1 MNNPP
6 IHSMSTVEFCFEH
19 VNESCI
25 KTARSIGVKTTL
37 YLVLVLTMLITVSG
51 NLMVIISIS
60 HFKQLHTPNN
70 MLVHSLAVAD
80 FLLGLSVFP
89 FSMLRT
95 IETCW
100 YFGELFCKLHSSVD
114 MLLCTASIFHLCFI
128 AVDRYYAVCHPLHY
142 TTKITIPVAWMLIA
156 AGWLLPG
163 IYTFGLMYTG
173 ANDEG
178 LKDFVASISCVG
190 GCFLLFNKLWGLL
203 DALIFYVPYF
213 IMTGLYAR
221 IFSVAR
227 RQLRK
232 IQNTEGK
239 CNPMEEKRTK
249 ATRSREQKAAKTLA
263 IVMGVFLFCWVPYFT
278 DTMVDAYI
286 NFATPTIVFETL
298 IWLGY
303 FNSAFNPLIYA
314 FFYPWFRK
322 AFKVIITGKIFSP
335 NSSIIQLY
343 NE

>member
-19 VNESCI
+19 VNGSCI
-25 KTARSIGVKTTL
+25 KTVRSIGIKTTL
-37 YLVLVLTMLITVSG
+37 YLVLVLTMLITVSV
-51 NLMVIISIS
+51 NLMGVISIS
-60 HFKQLHTPNN
+60 HFKQLHIPNN
-70 MLVHSLAVAD
+70 MLVRSLAVAD

-100 YFGELFCKLHSSVD
+100 YFGELFCKLYSSVD
-114 MLLCTASIFHLCFI
+114 MLLCTVSIFHLCFI
-128 AVDRYYAVCHPLHY
+128 AVDHYYAVCHPLHY
-142 TTKITIPVAWMLIA
+142 TTKITIPVAWMFIA

-163 IYTFGLMYTG
+163 IYIFGLMYTG
-173 ANDEG
+173 GNDEG

-227 RQLRK
+227 RHLRN
-232 IQNTEGK
+232 IQYSKGK
-239 CNPMEEKRTK
+239 FNPIEEKRTK
-249 ATRSREQKAAKTLA
+249 VTRSREQKAAKTLA
-263 IVMGVFLFCWVPYFT
+263 IVMGVFIFCWLLSFT
-278 DTMVDAYI
+278 DTIIYAFF
-286 NFATPTIVFETL
+286 NFATPTIVSETL
-298 IWLGY
+298 TWLGY
-303 FNSAFNPLIYA
+303 FNSTFNPLIYA
-314 FFYPWFRK
+314 LFYPWFRK